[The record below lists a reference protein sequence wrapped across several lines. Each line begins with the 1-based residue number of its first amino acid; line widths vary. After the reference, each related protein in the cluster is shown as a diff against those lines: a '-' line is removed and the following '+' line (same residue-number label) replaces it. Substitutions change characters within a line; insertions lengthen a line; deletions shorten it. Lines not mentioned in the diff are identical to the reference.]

1 MFGFR
6 NNLFAI
12 VKRGFTLVE
21 VMMSIAILGVILAS
35 AMLVANRSI
44 ESMIDVRTR
53 GRAFE
58 VARENME
65 LVMAGDHVEQFAEF
79 GQSEM
84 YPQIE
89 YELIVEPFY
98 EPINNRMWMQAKST
112 ALYKDREGESQ
123 NVTLTC
129 WVTNLSKKQ
138 ITQILEQ
145 MKREEDFAER
155 MQKQF
160 EDYTP
165 EELYE
170 LMENSVLGGDMDMA
184 NWYGNVL
191 SWYFPQAP
199 QTGQIGELIPDFE
212 PSPEP
217 PEPPDDPV
225 DAPGPGGDDDEND
238 PDGPDEKEI
247 DPFCD
252 DWCQR
257 SEQQLIN
264 DFGPQMGK
272 MIQGMCEMFCTE

>member
-12 VKRGFTLVE
+12 VKRGFTLIE
-21 VMMSIAILGVILAS
+21 VMMAVAILGVILAS

-44 ESMIDVRTR
+44 EAMIDVRTR

-65 LVMAGDHVEQFAEF
+65 LVMAGDYVEQFAEF
-79 GQSEM
+79 GMSEM
-84 YPQIE
+84 YPEIE

-98 EPINNRMWMQAKST
+98 EPVNNRMWIQAKST
-112 ALYKDREGESQ
+112 AAYMDREGESQ
-123 NVTLTC
+123 DVTLTC
-129 WVTNLSKKQ
+129 WVTNLTKKQ

-170 LMENSVLGGDMDMA
+170 LMQNSVMGGDMEMA

-191 SWYFPQAP
+191 SWHFPDSAQA
-199 QTGQIGELIPDFE
+199 GQITDVIPDFE
-212 PSPEP
+212 PSIDP
-217 PEPPDDPV
+217 PEPPTNPDDPL
-225 DAPGPGGDDDEND
+225 GPGGGDDSTDNGNEPTDE
-238 PDGPDEKEI
+238 P

-272 MIQGMCEMFCTE
+272 MIQGMCEMFCQ